1 MNANLKYRTI
11 HTSMFGN
18 LAKDILSALHGQLSD
33 GYWENS
39 RGYNKYWTN
48 YDVVQ
53 LPNGEVVF
61 NVSTDTYNTWCK
73 YTPNPFLNMS
83 DVEFKRWI
91 AGKLK
96 FIAQVEIKDECMKTK
111 DEWRR
116 DNTTFESSYLDR
128 SDVVTIA
135 DVYCVY
141 DKLLERQCRSH
152 EDVVK
157 RVVGCMHSESE
168 TQAEVDR
175 QAKIAEV
182 KAAYNEAQQKLLD
195 DKKFEMKKIEEKY
208 LAECDKLY
216 KKFVKQMAELGA

>member
-11 HTSMFGN
+11 HTAMFGSI
-18 LAKDILSALHGQLSD
+18 AKDILSALHGQLSD

-39 RGYNKYWTN
+39 RGYDKYWTN

-61 NVSTDTYNTWCK
+61 NVSTDTYNAWCK

-96 FIAQVEIKDECMKTK
+96 FIAQVEIKDKGMNTK

-116 DNTTFESSYLDR
+116 DNTAFKSSYLDH
-128 SDVVTIA
+128 SDVVTMA
-135 DVYCVY
+135 DIYCVY
-141 DKLLERQCRSH
+141 DKLLDRQCRSN

-157 RVVGCMHSESE
+157 RVVGCMRSESE
-168 TQAEVDR
+168 TEADR
-175 QAKIAEV
+175 QAKIAEAMV
-182 KAAYNEAQQKLLD
+182 AYNCR
-195 DKKFEMKKIEEKY
+195 I
-208 LAECDKLY
+208 
-216 KKFVKQMAELGA
+216 AELKALEKAERKQITKKYADLRSKAYAEFRQVRDKFNA